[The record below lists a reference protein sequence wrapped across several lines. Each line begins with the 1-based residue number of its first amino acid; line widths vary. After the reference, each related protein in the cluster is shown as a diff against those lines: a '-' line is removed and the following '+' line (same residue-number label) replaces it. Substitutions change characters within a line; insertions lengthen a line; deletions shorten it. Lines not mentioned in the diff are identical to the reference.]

1 MIRIPESRKHLNDT
15 GCIRLYKS
23 LSLLKERIDRL
34 SVTEEGVKEVF
45 GEESENEDAIVY
57 DTTNLTCNC
66 TFVVQNQCPCRHN
79 LFNRESVQLPLIVKD
94 MFHERY
100 HLERSEDLEDE
111 RDNLGFNN
119 NPDDDDGD
127 EEDPDVMNV
136 VDDGL
141 AIEENVLTSNQ
152 KHNIVFPEMLKISNL
167 VACRGTKKFLEYV
180 EAFRKI
186 EKIVRKGDTMFKI
199 ENS

>member
-1 MIRIPESRKHLNDT
+1 
-15 GCIRLYKS
+15 
-23 LSLLKERIDRL
+23 
-34 SVTEEGVKEVF
+34 
-45 GEESENEDAIVY
+45 
-57 DTTNLTCNC
+57 
-66 TFVVQNQCPCRHN
+66 
-79 LFNRESVQLPLIVKD
+79 

-100 HLERSEDLEDE
+100 HLERSEDLKDE

-127 EEDPDVMNV
+127 EEVPDVMNV

-141 AIEENVLTSNQ
+141 AIKENVLTSNQ

-167 VACRGTKKFLEYV
+167 VACHGTKKFLEYV

-186 EKIVRKGDTMFKI
+186 EKIVRKGGKIFNI
-199 ENS
+199 ENSQDEGSDETDHDTPSSQADLSEVVIHNDRRPIMIQL